1 LVRIAISPANPQNF
15 RPANEGDKLADMN
28 KLFAW
33 MPGPFE
39 LLILGSMIAIP
50 VGAIAAII
58 WLLRK
63 K

>member
-1 LVRIAISPANPQNF
+1 MHRLI
-15 RPANEGDKLADMN
+15 
-28 KLFAW
+28 AW

-50 VGAIAAII
+50 VGATAVIV

>member
-1 LVRIAISPANPQNF
+1 
-15 RPANEGDKLADMN
+15 MN
-28 KLFAW
+28 ALFAW

-39 LLILGSMIAIP
+39 LLIIATVIALP
-50 VGAIAAII
+50 ISAIAAIV